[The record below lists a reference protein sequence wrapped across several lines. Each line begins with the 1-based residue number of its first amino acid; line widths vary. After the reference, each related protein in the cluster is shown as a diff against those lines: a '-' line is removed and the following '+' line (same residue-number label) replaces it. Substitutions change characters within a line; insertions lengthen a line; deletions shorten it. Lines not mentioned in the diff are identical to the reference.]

1 MSVGVLTTVKFSSMD
16 ASEDITTSDLLFW
29 LKLLLELGAGTVYK
43 KAAADLVGPL
53 AGLFW

>member
-1 MSVGVLTTVKFSSMD
+1 MSVGVLTTIKFSLMD